1 MLSSFVFLSSS
12 LLAIRTGMGVNM
24 ADQLLRLLSRFRQC
38 FTKPARDGGDSKK
51 VHIVLSFFFLVNY
64 QLGMGFLGLP
74 FGFFHGGI
82 LAGAL
87 TLAVMCLLCYGT
99 AMWLLEVLSR
109 AQVII
114 KILLFCKNNYVIK
127 GVYQCIIKPCLLV

>member
-1 MLSSFVFLSSS
+1 MQRNL
-12 LLAIRTGMGVNM
+12 
-24 ADQLLRLLSRFRQC
+24 
-38 FTKPARDGGDSKK
+38 
-51 VHIVLSFFFLVNY
+51 HIALSFFFLVNY
-64 QLGMGFLGLP
+64 QLGMEFLGLS

-109 AQVII
+109 AQVITDI
-114 KILLFCKNNYVIK
+114 FYIFVKIIV
-127 GVYQCIIKPCLLV
+127 

>member
-1 MLSSFVFLSSS
+1 MV
-12 LLAIRTGMGVNM
+12 INM
-24 ADQLLRLLSRFRQC
+24 
-38 FTKPARDGGDSKK
+38 TKPTRDGGDAKK
-51 VHIVLSFFFLVNY
+51 VHIVLGCFFLDNY
-64 QLGMGFLGLP
+64 QLVMEFLGLP

-82 LAGAL
+82 LTGAL

-114 KILLFCKNNYVIK
+114 KILLFVKNN
-127 GVYQCIIKPCLLV
+127 

>member
-1 MLSSFVFLSSS
+1 M
-12 LLAIRTGMGVNM
+12 IVNM
-24 ADQLLRLLSRFRQC
+24 ADQLVRLLRRFGQC
-38 FTKPARDGGDSKK
+38 FTKPTRDGGDAKK
-51 VHIVLSFFFLVNY
+51 VHIALSFFFLVNY

-99 AMWLLEVLSR
+99 AMWLLEILSR

-114 KILLFCKNNYVIK
+114 YILFVKIIVCVPLYNYNINSR
-127 GVYQCIIKPCLLV
+127 